1 MRRSQYTSFTA
12 QLGTISPV
20 SVETPAAVLAKT
32 NLLKIRLKFGA
43 LVSKTSDKLQEM
55 YPDISKVQ
63 RTIITAFSIADESLR
78 VALKEAIDFASL
90 FDLLTTHGLLSYKN
104 YHFLVVII
112 SEFISDLH
120 DDMVDYQKDYA
131 GYQFTTNLEHHL
143 AAETAL
149 GDPENLNSTLFSSL
163 KIKVHI
169 QWSERTLTYIEEL
182 WESLLIRFKLPSYH
196 LLLQSILEGC
206 IEIAWCFPLFET
218 VRIIEVVK
226 SSSQFFSNHVIAQVS
241 INDQVL
247 FEDTTSLQQEV
258 IHTTYYFFNTGL
270 RMRRL
275 PCGRYLLALHSKPFY
290 SLTCS
295 WKCSH

>member
-1 MRRSQYTSFTA
+1 M
-12 QLGTISPV
+12 
-20 SVETPAAVLAKT
+20 ETPAAVLAKT

-55 YPDISKVQ
+55 HPEISNVQ

-182 WESLLIRFKLPSYH
+182 WESLLIRFKLPSYQ
-196 LLLQSILEGC
+196 LLLQNILEGC

-226 SSSQFFSNHVIAQVS
+226 SSSQFFSDHVIAQVS
-241 INDQVL
+241 INDQV
-247 FEDTTSLQQEV
+247 FFKDTTSLQQEV
-258 IHTTYYFFNTGL
+258 IHYIHTTYYFLTPPL
-270 RMRRL
+270 L
-275 PCGRYLLALHSKPFY
+275 P
-290 SLTCS
+290 
-295 WKCSH
+295 